1 MNKAKGSK
9 IFKGQ
14 NIRNFK
20 GVFKRHF
27 GTSERLRKM
36 QKSGIVNEDDKRLL
50 VTVTLPQGV
59 YTNTTRLK
67 ESAKLKKIIKQ
78 IKETK
83 KIVY

>member
-1 MNKAKGSK
+1 
-9 IFKGQ
+9 
-14 NIRNFK
+14 
-20 GVFKRHF
+20 
-27 GTSERLRKM
+27 M